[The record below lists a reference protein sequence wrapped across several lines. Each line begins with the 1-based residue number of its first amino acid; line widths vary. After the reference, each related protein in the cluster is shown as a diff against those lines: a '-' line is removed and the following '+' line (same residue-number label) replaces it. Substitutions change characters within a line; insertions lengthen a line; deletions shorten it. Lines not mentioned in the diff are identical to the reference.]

1 MVFDSIAARVRRA
14 RTAEGGYGSV
24 AGGDPEPEPT
34 AMAALALDD
43 RDAVAWLLGAQSPDG
58 SFGTQAGSVFSDDTA
73 LVCLSLPR
81 GDQLERAL
89 DHVVATTGTN
99 QRGGSGPP
107 PFGWPWTSGAY
118 GWTEPTAWGVLAL
131 RAKRPSATERIADGI
146 DTLAQRE
153 CAEGGWN
160 YGTPESFGVAEPP
173 FVQTTAVA
181 LFATAGIDQGLTR
194 RGLAALRARWRSESA
209 GLLTLATATAAFRRL
224 DDADAGDATDALEH
238 AVVDDSESD
247 TVALAWAALALG
259 PGLQALSVG

>member
-1 MVFDSIAARVRRA
+1 M
-14 RTAEGGYGSV
+14 
-24 AGGDPEPEPT
+24 
-34 AMAALALDD
+34 
-43 RDAVAWLLGAQSPDG
+43 
-58 SFGTQAGSVFSDDTA
+58 
-73 LVCLSLPR
+73 
-81 GDQLERAL
+81 
-89 DHVVATTGTN
+89 VATTGTN

-131 RAKRPSATERIADGI
+131 RARRPSASERIADGL

-224 DDADAGDATDALEH
+224 GDADAGDATDALEH
-238 AVVDDSESD
+238 AVVSDAESD